1 MSEIQ
6 TTALSRWILAVAIV
20 GAGLICLTVASHVRG
35 AAAPVAQ
42 VHSSPI
48 MTATVPPSTES
59 AHAAVGPGITPP
71 LSQALPIAKYRFG
84 YLEFENDP
92 DASTE

>member
-6 TTALSRWILAVAIV
+6 RTALSRWILAVAIV
-20 GAGLICLTVASHVRG
+20 GAGLVYLTVASYVRG

-48 MTATVPPSTES
+48 MTAAVPPSTES
-59 AHAAVGPGITPP
+59 AYAAAGPGTVPP
-71 LSQALPIAKYRFG
+71 LWRALPIAKFRFG
-84 YLEFENDP
+84 FLEFENDP